1 MATQLSVIR
10 GDIFPNQTITVTS
23 SDLDF
28 TNIGCTG
35 QLRPHPDGNLIYQ
48 FVPTVEYAAP
58 LSGSVYFNIPGSDTK
73 SFPPINLYGDVHFT
87 CTGDSTS
94 GVYNQTL
101 FEFRLDVKPDVTHL

>member
-48 FVPTVEYAAP
+48 FVPTVV
-58 LSGSVYFNIPGSDTK
+58 SGVFGTGIVEFYIPGSITK
-73 SFPPINLYGDVHFT
+73 NFPPINLYGDLHFYS
-87 CTGDSTS
+87 TGINDR
-94 GVYNQTL
+94 TL
-101 FEFRLDVKPDVTHL
+101 FEFRLNVVPDVTHL